1 MKLTNEDQTHLES
14 LEKKFQAIRD
24 RTTLCVEGFGNGAYI
39 WGEGGIG
46 KSFSVIEC
54 LRNLRVQYIIHNTR
68 LSAPAFCNSLEIH
81 RKHVHVCEDVENIF
95 TERTTMNL
103 LRSALWGQKDRSGKQ
118 QRIITYG
125 IHPAE
130 RVFEFEGQ
138 IIFTGNRPLLDI
150 PELRALAT
158 RIPMIHLAVTRPE
171 ILALMKKMALGGYR
185 SDKGELTPAKCSEV
199 LEYMISEYPSDRM
212 FDVRILIRCFDDR
225 LGVAKLGASISSSW
239 KELVRSQLSGNVEPA
254 ITRTDRISREMNI
267 ALELSKLKLP
277 KTELLTEWSKRT
289 NRTTLDTYY
298 RRLRKLR

>member
-1 MKLTNEDQTHLES
+1 MKLTDEDQTHLES

-24 RTTLCVEGFGNGAYI
+24 RTTLCIKGYGNGAYI

-46 KSFSVIEC
+46 KSYSVIER
-54 LRNLRVQYIIHNTR
+54 LRALQVQYIIHNTR
-68 LSAPAFCNSLEIH
+68 LSAPAFCKSLESH
-81 RKHVHVCEDVENIF
+81 RKAVHVAEDIENIF

-171 ILALMKKMALGGYR
+171 ILALMKKLALDGYR
-185 SDKGELTPAKCSEV
+185 SDKGELTPPKCSEV

-225 LGVAKLGASISSSW
+225 LGVMKLGKSISSSW
-239 KELVRSQLSGNVEPA
+239 KELVRSQVSGNVEPA
-254 ITRTDRISREMNI
+254 VTQHDKISREKNI
-267 ALELSKLKLP
+267 ALELSKLKLS
-277 KTELLTEWSKRT
+277 KKERLAEWRKRT
-289 NRTTLDTYY
+289 ERPTLDSYY
-298 RRLRKLR
+298 RRLRKLQ